1 MLDMCVLKNTAI
13 STLLACT
20 QTRPWVFYLA
30 GWAVLMKTWV
40 SNTDVYVSN

>member
-1 MLDMCVLKNTAI
+1 MLDMHVLKNTAI
-13 STLLACT
+13 STLLACS
-20 QTRPWVFYLA
+20 QTHSWVFHLA